1 MITTKF
7 YLDTRKTEPGKSALL
22 KISITKDRTVSYLS
36 TGIRLLPS
44 DWDVAA
50 QKAKSQAV
58 QLSAELKK
66 ANADAILL
74 ELQRS
79 RKLDGLSAR
88 EVRDR
93 ILEEMS
99 PVERRPARLLETFR
113 VYADQPKLK
122 PRTKEIYL
130 ATVARILAFDPKAER
145 LAFEDVGI
153 GWLDRFD
160 AFLARTSP
168 KKNARNIHLRNIRA
182 VFNYARKHG
191 ITQHYPYLCYPIR
204 NEVTRKR
211 HLSAENLRR
220 LYNAELPDWQRKYV
234 DFFFASFFLIGM
246 NTEDLLH
253 ATDIVDG
260 RLEFWRAKTHKP
272 YTIKMEP
279 ECQAIFERMAGKRYL
294 LNPLDTYAKTCHWTS
309 RVNNVLKDVAAKLG
323 LPRISM
329 YWTRHSWMT
338 IAPELEIPK
347 ETIVAAAG
355 HGVGKTV
362 TDIYIDFDISRIDRA
377 NRQVID
383 YVLYGKRK
391 QTVQDMLARSFDELK
406 KQLSGNAG

>member
-1 MITTKF
+1 MTKK
-7 YLDTRKTEPGKSALL
+7 RKILVTSALPYSNGPIHIGHIAGAYLPADIFVRYHRL
-22 KISITKDRTVSYLS
+22 KGDDVVFICGADEHGVPIT
-36 TGIRLLPS
+36 I
-44 DWDVAA
+44 A
-50 QKAKSQAV
+50 
-58 QLSAELKK
+58 
-66 ANADAILL
+66 
-74 ELQRS
+74 
-79 RKLDGLSAR
+79 
-88 EVRDR
+88 
-93 ILEEMS
+93 
-99 PVERRPARLLETFR
+99 
-113 VYADQPKLK
+113 
-122 PRTKEIYL
+122 
-130 ATVARILAFDPKAER
+130 
-145 LAFEDVGI
+145 
-153 GWLDRFD
+153 
-160 AFLARTSP
+160 
-168 KKNARNIHLRNIRA
+168 
-182 VFNYARKHG
+182 ARKRG

-204 NEVTRKR
+204 NEVTKKR
-211 HLSAENLRR
+211 CISAENLRR

-272 YTIKMEP
+272 YTIKIEP

-309 RVNNVLKDVAAKLG
+309 RVDNVLKDIAAKVG

-338 IAPELEIPK
+338 IATELEIPK
-347 ETIVAAAG
+347 ETIIAAAG
-355 HGVGKTV
+355 HGGGKTV

-391 QTVQDMLARSFDELK
+391 QTVEDMFARSFDELK

>member
-1 MITTKF
+1 M
-7 YLDTRKTEPGKSALL
+7 
-22 KISITKDRTVSYLS
+22 
-36 TGIRLLPS
+36 
-44 DWDVAA
+44 
-50 QKAKSQAV
+50 
-58 QLSAELKK
+58 
-66 ANADAILL
+66 
-74 ELQRS
+74 
-79 RKLDGLSAR
+79 
-88 EVRDR
+88 
-93 ILEEMS
+93 
-99 PVERRPARLLETFR
+99 
-113 VYADQPKLK
+113 
-122 PRTKEIYL
+122 
-130 ATVARILAFDPKAER
+130 
-145 LAFEDVGI
+145 
-153 GWLDRFD
+153 
-160 AFLARTSP
+160 
-168 KKNARNIHLRNIRA
+168 
-182 VFNYARKHG
+182 FNYARKHG

-220 LYNAELPDWQRKYV
+220 LYNAELPDWQRKYI

-338 IAPELEIPK
+338 IATELEIPK
-347 ETIVAAAG
+347 ETIIAAAG

-391 QTVQDMLARSFDELK
+391 QTVEDMFARSFDELK

>member
-22 KISITKDRTVSYLS
+22 KISITKDRTVSYIP
-36 TGIRLLPS
+36 TGIRILPS
-44 DWDVAA
+44 DWDAGA

-66 ANADAILL
+66 ADVDAILL
-74 ELQRS
+74 DLQRK
-79 RKLDGLSAR
+79 RKLDGLNAR
-88 EVRDR
+88 EVRDYV
-93 ILEEMS
+93 LEEIS
-99 PVERRPARLLETFR
+99 PAEHRPERLLETFR
-113 VYADQPKLK
+113 TYAEQPDLR

-145 LAFEDVGI
+145 LAFEDIGI

-160 AFLARTSP
+160 AFLAITSP

-182 VFNYARKHG
+182 IFNYARKRG
-191 ITQHYPYLCYPIR
+191 ITQHYPYLNYQIR
-204 NEVTRKR
+204 NEPTKKR
-211 HLSAENLRR
+211 CISAENLRR
-220 LYNAELPDWQRKYV
+220 LFTAELPEWQKKYV
-234 DFFFASFFLIGM
+234 DFFEASFLLIGM
-246 NTEDLLH
+246 NTEDMLH

-260 RLEFWRAKTHKP
+260 RLEYWRAKTHKP

-279 ECQAIFERMAGKRYL
+279 ECLEIFERLKGKKYL

-309 RVNNVLKDVAAKLG
+309 KVNNVLKDVAAKLG

-329 YWTRHSWMT
+329 YWTRHSWLT
-338 IAPELEIPK
+338 IATELEIPK
-347 ETIVAAAG
+347 EAIIAAAG
-355 HGVGKTV
+355 HGAPKSV
-362 TDIYIDFDISRIDRA
+362 TDTYIDFDISRIDRA

-383 YVLYGKRK
+383 YVLYGKK
-391 QTVQDMLARSFDELK
+391 QPTVQDLLSRSFEELR
-406 KQLSGNAG
+406 KQLAGNAG